1 MATCAGDTQVR
12 VHDFEKK
19 ATIYVFNCH
28 SRRVK
33 RLESIHTEPFV
44 FWSASEDGTI
54 RQFDIR
60 CPQHVR
66 LFTYL
71 CSNNNFKQ
79 SSSVTSPNVLI
90 DLTRHIGGEAEAK
103 CLAVNPVRPS
113 MLAVGANDGYIR
125 VFDRRILSLTSA
137 CPVFAQTAE

>member
-1 MATCAGDTQVR
+1 MVHCSQAAPMTTKLFSGIHIRFKNGNVWRPVIRAMYFQLNFYQKYLEISLFNLFIFKNNFMATCAGDTQVR

-71 CSNNNFKQ
+71 CSNNNFK
-79 SSSVTSPNVLI
+79 
-90 DLTRHIGGEAEAK
+90 
-103 CLAVNPVRPS
+103 
-113 MLAVGANDGYIR
+113 
-125 VFDRRILSLTSA
+125 
-137 CPVFAQTAE
+137 